1 MVRGPEDGEGETVL
15 RYVSLKICDTY
26 LKQLLIIQ
34 NIFYEESYSCFL
46 HFFGKQFDGSCALFP
61 SV

>member
-46 HFFGKQFDGSCALFP
+46 HFFWKTI
-61 SV
+61 